1 MKRLLLCLTL
11 GCLAA
16 LHTTAQKRGVEL
28 VAPLPQE
35 WPEDEIF
42 IQTTPADDLWWR
54 KFEDELLDSLMIVA
68 TERNLSVLTAMTN
81 IRIAKAG
88 WRMTQSGLLPSVDL
102 SAGWSRN
109 KASGNLSQTG
119 DTEAWYGY
127 YTSTLSASWQV
138 DVFGKIFKRA
148 QAQKRA
154 FQATSEEFRA
164 VMLTLCAEVAS
175 NYFSLRQCQAE
186 MEVLQRNVQSQKEIM
201 EIVEARFET
210 GFASKLDVAQARS
223 VYYSTLAS
231 IPSMEA
237 NIRQYINS
245 LTVLLGLFPGSI
257 DGRLAPPYPLPD
269 FTDAVAVGVPANLL
283 RRRPDVRAAE
293 LSVESKAALL
303 GATKRDWLPSF
314 YLNGSI
320 GYSANSIRK
329 LFREKSLVWE
339 IAPTMTLN
347 LFDGG
352 HDVAA
357 TMEAKAELEQSIIA
371 FNNVA
376 LTAVQEVDN
385 AMSMYRNS
393 LLTIEALKETVRQG
407 EETLELSLELYKQG
421 LTQFQNVLDAQRSL
435 LSSQDNLVQTRG
447 YSLLSLVQLYK
458 ALGGGW

>member
-119 DTEAWYGY
+119 DTEAWYGN

-257 DGRLAPPYPLPD
+257 DGRLARPYPLPD

-314 YLNGSI
+314 YISGSI
-320 GYSANSIRK
+320 GSAAEEIDKIARARSIT
-329 LFREKSLVWE
+329 WQ
-339 IAPTMTLN
+339 IAPSISWN
-347 LFDGG
+347 LFDGKQNTYAKREAQ
-352 HDVAA
+352 AA
-357 TMEAKAELEQSIIA
+357 LDKSIIS
-371 FNNVA
+371 FNSTVLKA
-376 LTAVQEVDN
+376 IQEVEN
-385 AMSMYRNS
+385 AMSQYRNS
-393 LLTIEALKETVRQG
+393 IKQIVALSEAVNHSN
-407 EETLELSLELYKQG
+407 ETLKLSLDLYKQG
-421 LTQFQNVLDAQRSL
+421 LTQFQNVLDAQRTL
-435 LSSQDNLVQTRG
+435 LNYQNYLVQAQG
-447 YSLLSLVQLYK
+447 GSIVALIQLYE
-458 ALGGGW
+458 ALGSGW